1 MSSVATPASSQ
12 LQLVL
17 GIDSSAQSTGV
28 SLIKTNYSSYVEAI
42 QPKKL
47 REGERLLFI
56 YNRIA
61 SLVLQGRPSLIVM
74 EAPSFGSTSKK
85 FTLGEVHGV
94 IKLLAAQHSIPVILA
109 APKAVKKYATR
120 RGTSGKEEMIKAAG
134 ESGCPSDQEDIC
146 DSWFM
151 ALIGLDLL
159 EGKARKPTRA
169 KLEVL
174 KVIKDSHAKQLAAL
188 AALNSHP

>member
-1 MSSVATPASSQ
+1 MSNVATPESSQ
-12 LQLVL
+12 LQLVV
-17 GIDSSAQSTGV
+17 GIDSSAQSTGI

-42 QPKKL
+42 QPKRLKG
-47 REGERLLFI
+47 GERLLFI

-61 SLVLQGRPSLIVM
+61 GLLLQGQPSLIVM

-94 IKLLAAQHSIPVILA
+94 IKLLAAQNSIPLVLA
-109 APKAVKKYATR
+109 APTAVKKYASR
-120 RGTSGKEEMIKAAG
+120 RGTADKEAMVRAAG
-134 ESGCPSDQEDIC
+134 LEGCPSKQEDIC

-174 KVIKDSHAKQLAAL
+174 KVLRESHAEQLAAIP
-188 AALNSHP
+188 AFNSNS